1 MPAAGE
7 IGVRQNRT
15 SAHRRLDSLQVAPD
29 TPGPVHV
36 PSTEECIERALPKV
50 EELLRVARGKSFFI
64 AQTHDFPDPD
74 TIASSLGLVW
84 LLREKLGIEG
94 IVGYGG
100 IVGRAE
106 NRAMVKVLGIKLKR
120 TTNSDF
126 KNADLLAL
134 LDTQPE
140 VGNHSLP
147 KDRMPD
153 IVVDHH
159 FERELEGE
167 KPVYFDVGGDVGTTS
182 TKVTELV
189 RAAGL
194 TPPPEVATA
203 LFYGLKSDTRDLA
216 RLTRPADVAS
226 YLYLF
231 PLMDPA
237 LLNEI
242 ENPQVP
248 MEYFRILNK
257 AIQRG
262 KIYGHTIVADL
273 GPVYTP
279 DLCAE
284 IADRLLQIEG
294 IKHAVATGWFEDSLF
309 FSLRTRTRN
318 RNLGKII
325 HGIVAKS
332 GLGGAG
338 GHGQMAG
345 ARIPMGDRTPRS
357 RGTLRRKVLGEIL
370 TAFGEDPKTSH
381 RMIAAEAS
389 ESPKNGKRPHGR
401 SRAANA

>member
-1 MPAAGE
+1 M
-7 IGVRQNRT
+7 
-15 SAHRRLDSLQVAPD
+15 
-29 TPGPVHV
+29 
-36 PSTEECIERALPKV
+36 
-50 EELLRVARGKSFFI
+50 ARGKSFLI

-84 LLREKLGIEG
+84 LLKEKLGIEG
-94 IVGYGG
+94 LVGYGG
-100 IVGRAE
+100 VVGRAE
-106 NRAMVKVLGIKLKR
+106 NRAMLKVLGIKLKR
-120 TTNSDF
+120 TTGTDF
-126 KNADLLAL
+126 ARADLIAL

-147 KDRMPD
+147 ADRRPD

-159 FERELEGE
+159 FERELKGDR
-167 KPVYFDVGGDVGTTS
+167 PSYFDVGGDVGTTS

-248 MEYFRILNK
+248 IEYFRILNK

-273 GPVYTP
+273 GAIYTP

-294 IKHAVATGWFEDSLF
+294 IKHAVATGWFEGSLF
-309 FSLRTRTRN
+309 LSLRTRTRN

-338 GHGQMAG
+338 GHTQMAG
-345 ARIPMGDRTPRS
+345 ARIPMGERGPRS
-357 RGTLRRKVLGEIL
+357 RADLRRKVLAEIL
-370 TAFGEDPKTSH
+370 EAFGEDPKSSH
-381 RMIAAEAS
+381 RIIEDEAAE
-389 ESPKNGKRPHGR
+389 PKKDGKAKAPRSGR
-401 SRAANA
+401 TAAA

>member
-1 MPAAGE
+1 M
-7 IGVRQNRT
+7 
-15 SAHRRLDSLQVAPD
+15 
-29 TPGPVHV
+29 HV
-36 PSTEECIERALPKV
+36 PSSEECIARALPKV
-50 EELLRVARGKSFFI
+50 DELLSVARGKSLLI

-84 LLREKLGIEG
+84 LLKEKLGIEG
-94 IVGYGG
+94 VVGYGG
-100 IVGRAE
+100 VVGRAE
-106 NRAMVKVLGIKLKR
+106 NRAMLKVLGIKLKR
-120 TTNSDF
+120 TTAADF
-126 KNADLLAL
+126 ARADLVAL

-147 KDRMPD
+147 PDVRPD

-159 FERELEGE
+159 FERELKGAR
-167 KPVYFDVGGDVGTTS
+167 PVYFDVGGDVGTTS

-248 MEYFRILNK
+248 IEYFRILNK

-262 KIYGHTIVADL
+262 KIHGNTIIVDL
-273 GPVYTP
+273 GAIYTP

-309 FSLRTRTRN
+309 LSLRTRTRN
-318 RNLGKII
+318 RNLGKVI
-325 HGIVAKS
+325 HAIVAKT

-338 GHGQMAG
+338 GHAQMAG
-345 ARIPMGDRTPRS
+345 ARIPLGDRSPRS
-357 RGTLRRKVLGEIL
+357 RADLRRRVLAEIL
-370 TAFGEDPKTSH
+370 EAFGEDPKSSH
-381 RMIAAEAS
+381 RLMES
-389 ESPKNGKRPHGR
+389 EESEPRKNGKAKPAKGR
-401 SRAANA
+401 TAAA